1 MNGSF
6 MAFKLTPPLCWMVL
20 GFCSFWLCG
29 MPSSSREIAAR
40 SMKMLLSAV
49 VKTPSTVT
57 GVGGTANL

>member
-6 MAFKLTPPLCWMVL
+6 VACKVTPQFCWIVL

-29 MPSSSREIAAR
+29 MHSSSREIAAR
-40 SMKMLLSAV
+40 SMNMLLGAV

-57 GVGGTANL
+57 GVGGTPNL